1 MVIPPTRCIETNYVS
16 AERCIRSIEVE
27 NFLFRKLNLG
37 PCGLEDFFD
46 FFDDNDS
53 QLDSQEESN
62 DESLDES
69 SFSNNSDDDTDNN
82 PNCLQRLTDELRTT
96 LSLLDSEQL
105 SFDFKSTKN
114 DTYLRAQFVEGEN
127 GGRHTLP
134 NDAEPEDYFNLFY
147 TPELMQRVR
156 LSSKYITKADKKNCY
171 SDLFTCQF

>member
-1 MVIPPTRCIETNYVS
+1 MAANYSSDDSDFSDTAS
-16 AERCIRSIEVE
+16 A
-27 NFLFRKLNLG
+27 
-37 PCGLEDFFD
+37 DFFD

-53 QLDSQEESN
+53 QLDSQVESN
-62 DESLDES
+62 DESQDES
-69 SFSNNSDDDTDNN
+69 SFSNNSDDTDNN

-147 TPELMQRVR
+147 TPELMQQVR
-156 LSSKYITKADKKNCY
+156 LSSKYIE
-171 SDLFTCQF
+171 SR